1 MGMPRTSASAATRL
15 GLSRLV
21 PGHHAPDY
29 EEYQSTRVERNQG
42 SRESIQRVYRRATS
56 TSEIL
61 TKASKTLIQAPNLSN
76 PLRTNV
82 LGV

>member
-1 MGMPRTSASAATRL
+1 MLARWWPLPARNVRPAVDERVQVPCWAASVSVSDALPA
-15 GLSRLV
+15 S
-21 PGHHAPDY
+21 
-29 EEYQSTRVERNQG
+29 
-42 SRESIQRVYRRATS
+42 TS

-76 PLRTNV
+76 PLRTTM